1 MFVGNFVFLGV
12 YVNAIPS
19 NIYWSQFQY
28 FMMQYPWVDSF
39 YFIFSISLISAQIA
53 PRVEFFVSSPRL
65 YNSGVLLI
73 WREQRHQTPVTDPS
87 PALPHVFELYSSLIS
102 GSARPRLIFTKCKLN
117 LHCSIAIWGL
127 AWDWVVVEVEV
138 RGYNISLWCQRLPHR
153 HFSLPRPG
161 FLSSIFLIPVLC
173 QLLPLTV
180 ITPGPWPS
188 HQLTKSDKSLGSR
201 EEGGSAFWW
210 LSETITRHSDFF
222 TLTISQ
228 S

>member
-1 MFVGNFVFLGV
+1 
-12 YVNAIPS
+12 
-19 NIYWSQFQY
+19 
-28 FMMQYPWVDSF
+28 MQYPWVDSF

-53 PRVEFFVSSPRL
+53 PRVEFFVSSARL

-161 FLSSIFLIPVLC
+161 FLSSIFLIPVLL
-173 QLLPLTV
+173 QLEPLPV
-180 ITPGPWPS
+180 ITFIT
-188 HQLTKSDKSLGSR
+188 HQHWWSDRGQ
-201 EEGGSAFWW
+201 
-210 LSETITRHSDFF
+210 LSGVT
-222 TLTISQ
+222 
-228 S
+228 